1 MNRWMHGCR
10 LFEISTLDHW
20 VEVLYL
26 VIDAPI
32 TPGDQ
37 PLEKGESWLL
47 EQARVLGHRG
57 EQRLGSG
64 GVTLQRAVQD
74 HLSRHGAPR
83 MGEQAAFL
91 LRELES

>member
-37 PLEKGESWLL
+37 PLEKGESWPFAFFVIFFLIIGNYLFMNLL
-47 EQARVLGHRG
+47 VC
-57 EQRLGSG
+57 
-64 GVTLQRAVQD
+64 GVVVVYDKLKDDVRAID
-74 HLSRHGAPR
+74 
-83 MGEQAAFL
+83 
-91 LRELES
+91 